1 MIEPAALLA
10 WSALALIVTLTP
22 GPDTLL
28 VAAHGARGGFRAGMA
43 AVGGI
48 MTGVVWYGS
57 LIAFG
62 ALSVL
67 VAVPAVFLAVKIAG
81 ALYLAWLGVSMIRSA
96 LRPASPS
103 MGEAPR
109 SGGGGA
115 PSSLKDEPREAG
127 SFSSAGLT
135 PSVALRATAP
145 PSRGSVSVAFQQ
157 GFFTNALNPKVA
169 LFYLAALPQFA
180 SGPDAP
186 MIGVMLLAIH
196 SVFGL
201 VWLSFIAFAASRARA
216 LVWKST
222 VVRWLEGAV
231 GVFFVSVAGRLA
243 LAQGR

>member
-1 MIEPAALLA
+1 MLEPAALLA

-28 VAAHGARGGFRAGMA
+28 VAAHAARGGFRAGMA
-43 AVGGI
+43 ALMGI

-67 VAVPAVFLAVKIAG
+67 VAVPALFLAVKIAG
-81 ALYLAWLGVSMIRSA
+81 ALYLAWLGAGMIWSA
-96 LRPASPS
+96 VKGKRHAAPTRPIDLGKPYA
-103 MGEAPR
+103 
-109 SGGGGA
+109 
-115 PSSLKDEPREAG
+115 
-127 SFSSAGLT
+127 
-135 PSVALRATAP
+135 
-145 PSRGSVSVAFQQ
+145 Q

-180 SGPDAP
+180 GVGPDAP

-196 SVFGL
+196 AAMGL
-201 VWLSFIAFAASRARA
+201 AWLSLVAFAAARARI
-216 LVWKST
+216 LVWNAA

-231 GVFFVSVAGRLA
+231 GVFFVGVAGRLA
-243 LAQGR
+243 LAQR

>member
-28 VAAHGARGGFRAGMA
+28 VAAHGARGGFRSGMA

-48 MTGVVWYGS
+48 MAGVVWYGS

-62 ALSVL
+62 ALSIL

-81 ALYLAWLGVSMIRSA
+81 ALYLAWLGINMIRGA
-96 LRPASPS
+96 LKPKP
-103 MGEAPR
+103 EETKPVD
-109 SGGGGA
+109 
-115 PSSLKDEPREAG
+115 LKQPFA
-127 SFSSAGLT
+127 
-135 PSVALRATAP
+135 
-145 PSRGSVSVAFQQ
+145 Q

-180 SGPDAP
+180 SGADAP

-196 SVFGL
+196 SLFGL

-216 LVWKST
+216 LVWKRS

-231 GVFFVSVAGRLA
+231 GAFFVGVAGRLA
-243 LAQGR
+243 LAQAR